1 MSTDEWL
8 VCLIYVLTRA
18 NLYEMP
24 AYLAL
29 MNSFILVKK
38 KEQSEMLLCNLQA
51 ALELTVTLDEL
62 KEEEPQLDRQQ
73 KTNKVQQ
80 SQGIGDFEMQDEID
94 VILFSNKN

>member
-29 MNSFILVKK
+29 VNSFILVKK

-62 KEEEPQLDRQQ
+62 KEEEPQLDR
-73 KTNKVQQ
+73 
-80 SQGIGDFEMQDEID
+80 
-94 VILFSNKN
+94 